1 MEIQTK
7 VNSYFKTNNPLSRRI
22 VEEQEY
28 IQKMCAGNWEQ
39 MNCEERE
46 SIYNSLAVPALVLEK
61 YSNLS
66 KTNEYPD
73 SFPRHVVSCG
83 EKIVVDYN
91 DCQTWPD
98 EHSGPFSWKTKSQ
111 QDLSL
116 LDLEPDQ
123 LTKKNEKSRK
133 APPPV
138 KQVFET
144 KTCPW
149 KRENGGIWDSPFL
162 AAERGMDPVFTNNIA
177 DPSSNACIEEEEK
190 NPDVKAEPPSEDKKE
205 ITPTSK
211 QPPPL
216 PKTRPR
222 SITKPPS
229 VRPPPPP
236 VPTTIPRKVDYHT
249 VPLPDS
255 HPKRAGRKSHR
266 NSRAEIKASAQ
277 KNSPNTDAKQN
288 PERKRDSSKRDS
300 SKRDSGK
307 RDSGK
312 FEPQVVSSTH
322 MSINNPAFTDNDE
335 KGLADIKSSAALDS
349 KGEWSHF
356 IGEKEANSASS
367 TPTKQLLKEP
377 EPMSI
382 SRHMDVEPIPMNG
395 TSFVVDDEESAQYSC
410 NNEESES
417 LLKINDQFE
426 KANLN
431 AVNTMES
438 EEYSE
443 SKRDS
448 NIPRSGFDFLD
459 DW

>member
-1 MEIQTK
+1 MEFEKQ
-7 VNSYFKTNNPLSRRI
+7 VNSYFKANNSLARRI
-22 VEEQEY
+22 VLEQEC
-28 IQKMCAGNWEQ
+28 IQKMYSDNWEQ
-39 MNCEERE
+39 MTCEERE
-46 SIYNSLAVPALVLEK
+46 SLYNSFAVPASVLEK
-61 YSNLS
+61 YSDVP
-66 KTNEYPD
+66 KTSEYPD
-73 SFPRHVVSCG
+73 SFPRHIVACG

-111 QDLSL
+111 QDLTL

-123 LTKKNEKSRK
+123 LTKKSERTRK
-133 APPPV
+133 APPPA

-162 AAERGMDPVFTNNIA
+162 AAERGMDPVFTNNITE
-177 DPSSNACIEEEEK
+177 PNSNTNSEEEEK
-190 NPDVKAEPPSEDKKE
+190 NTAIQEDQPLTDTKVIPP
-205 ITPTSK
+205 SK

-216 PKTRPR
+216 PSTRPP
-222 SITKPPS
+222 SITRPPS

-236 VPTTIPRKVDYHT
+236 VPTTVPRKVDYHT
-249 VPLPDS
+249 VPLADS
-255 HPKRAGRKSHR
+255 HPKKAGRKSHR
-266 NSRAEIKASAQ
+266 NSRAEIKASTQ
-277 KNSPNTDAKQN
+277 KNSLNQEAKQN
-288 PERKRDSSKRDS
+288 VDH
-300 SKRDSGK
+300 K

-312 FEPQVVSSTH
+312 FESQVAAGTH
-322 MSINNPAFTDNDE
+322 LSINNPAFTSNDE
-335 KGLADIKSSAALDS
+335 KGVDDPKAATTSLGS

-356 IGEKEANSASS
+356 IGEKEASSASS

-382 SRHMDVEPIPMNG
+382 SRQVEPIPMKN
-395 TSFVVDDEESAQYSC
+395 TSYVVDEEESVAYSC

-417 LLKINDQFE
+417 LLKTNDQFE

-438 EEYSE
+438 EENDE

-448 NIPRSGFDFLD
+448 NILRSGFDFLD